1 MAKRSIKALQNRI
14 DTENSKRDGGVSSTG
29 IFYPHWKLPKDG
41 VTKARFIE
49 DPDQDNDLIF
59 YKEYKEHVLNIGDE
73 VVRIPCLKNGN
84 IKTPCPIC
92 ELSKKYYDAEEKDK
106 GKYYYRDLYLL
117 LRGIVTKD
125 GLEYNEDDKPAT
137 GMTKV
142 FKFSYQLSTA
152 LKASLGQFEEGDEPW
167 DLDEGY
173 DFQIVKT
180 INKTPDGDQAKYD
193 AGSTFVR
200 KPSAIE
206 EEWKKNVPDEPL
218 SALIPEIPSY
228 DEAVEILHRHLKSLT
243 GDTGG
248 DDTESESDIEAKI
261 AKQRAKKRDAAK
273 AAEDEK
279 EAALDRVEAEE
290 AELEAGVAE
299 AAKVDDEPE
308 AESNPLDGIDL
319 DDDDGDIDIIS
330 KLKS

>member
-1 MAKRSIKALQNRI
+1 MAKRSIKALQSRI
-14 DTENSKRDGGVSSTG
+14 DSENSKRDGGISSTG
-29 IFYPHWKLPKDG
+29 QFYPHWKLPKDG

-59 YKEYKEHVLNIGDE
+59 YIEFKEHVLNIGDE
-73 VVRIPCLKNGN
+73 IVRVPCLKNGN

-92 ELSKKYYDAEEKDK
+92 ELSKKYYDADDKEK

-152 LKASLGQFEEGDEPW
+152 LKASLGQFEEDDEPW
-167 DLDEGY
+167 SLEDGY

-180 INKTPDGDQAKYD
+180 INKTPQGDQAKYD

-206 EEWKKNVPDEPL
+206 DEWKENVPDEPL

-228 DEAVEILHRHLKSLT
+228 DEAVETLHIHLKSLS
-243 GDTGG
+243 GDLGSS
-248 DDTESESDIEAKI
+248 DDDDKKETDSDVEAKI
-261 AKQRAKKRDAAK
+261 ARQRAKKREA
-273 AAEDEK
+273 K
-279 EAALDRVEAEE
+279 EAEAKEEDVNEDVQEE
-290 AELEAGVAE
+290 A
-299 AAKVDDEPE
+299 DDDSSAEPE
-308 AESNPLDGIDL
+308 AEASPLDGIDL
-319 DDDDGDIDIIS
+319 DDDDDDIDIIS